1 MCLVGLWFMLQYQ
14 ILFFLHTCPHGFYFI
29 RNLFLIFF
37 CSINDL
43 IQKIH
48 TINVDKFLKK
58 INRLCHTTFLRFH
71 QYFFRFKFTY
81 IGLLK
86 NGTSWMGSLFT
97 NGGKIKDVIGHD
109 SYSGISHRSQ
119 NCFLHSIILNIFI
132 KFMGKLDI

>member
-1 MCLVGLWFMLQYQ
+1 MFGWVMIHVAISNLIFPTHMSTWFLLYKK
-14 ILFFLHTCPHGFYFI
+14 FVSH
-29 RNLFLIFF
+29 FF